1 MFGALNRL
9 VLGQKQPV
17 ADART
22 FSISAFGWSAWSHN
36 RLQGH
41 SNTRHSHSRKSQRKP
56 RRRPNYLEFIAPP
69 PTIAG
74 EESRVN
80 VTGPIN
86 SAGIDAGHRVLVC
99 QTIID
104 ANWPDSESLRCT
116 RVFWWSRFYERAL
129 PLWGSGAIGGAV
141 IGKFEV
147 GMGVRCVEG
156 FVLKEC
162 KISKL

>member
-9 VLGQKQPV
+9 VLGQKQPI

-99 QTIID
+99 QPASRRSSMPID
-104 ANWPDSESLRCT
+104 LILSPWGVHACFDDLGFMSARCRSGVVERLEAQLLVSLRWAWACD
-116 RVFWWSRFYERAL
+116 
-129 PLWGSGAIGGAV
+129 
-141 IGKFEV
+141 
-147 GMGVRCVEG
+147 
-156 FVLKEC
+156 VLKD
-162 KISKL
+162 LF